1 MPTPTTIQITGGNN
15 QSVNLNTTFGQQVSC
30 VVRDENGNI
39 MLNEGI
45 VWSVPQTGPSGNFP
59 TTGSA
64 PYTTTT
70 GAGGSG
76 FSSAMFANGT
86 AGAWLGAVQ
95 STAQLGVNAVFN
107 ITNTNNPVPTSLSA
121 SANGIQSAAK
131 NAAYLPAS
139 VLVRDQFN
147 APMAGITVTFT
158 VPSGRGT
165 WPGGGSLSR
174 TATTNGSGI
183 ATSPVLTASA
193 TLGQFSITVAAG
205 SQSSTSIVRFTT
217 VDPAVVT
224 SLSANSGSNQVTAPS
239 FPFGAPLVARAANA
253 LNQPVA
259 GVSVLFT
266 SPASGAS
273 CTFPTLFATTT
284 AISDANGLA
293 TTSIPTANAT
303 AGSYSVVA
311 SFTGASNANFGMTNG
326 GSPPDTTDSL
336 AMCEA

>member
-1 MPTPTTIQITGGNN
+1 MPTPTPIQITGGNN
-15 QSVNLNTTFGQQVSC
+15 QSVNLGASFGQQVTC
-30 VVRDENGNI
+30 VVRDENGDI

-45 VWSVPQTGPSGNFP
+45 VWSVPQSGPSGNFP
-59 TTGSA
+59 TTGTS

-70 GAGGSG
+70 GAGGTG
-76 FSSAMFANGT
+76 FSSAMFANGV
-86 AGAWLGAVQ
+86 AGSWIGAVQ
-95 STAQLGVNAVFN
+95 STAQLAVNAVFN

-193 TLGQFSITVAAG
+193 TLGLFHLTVAAG
-205 SQSSTSIVRFTT
+205 GLTNTSITNLTT
-217 VDPAVVT
+217 INPAVVT
-224 SLSANSGSNQVTAPS
+224 SLS
-239 FPFGAPLVARAANA
+239 
-253 LNQPVA
+253 
-259 GVSVLFT
+259 
-266 SPASGAS
+266 
-273 CTFPTLFATTT
+273 
-284 AISDANGLA
+284 D
-293 TTSIPTANAT
+293 
-303 AGSYSVVA
+303 
-311 SFTGASNANFGMTNG
+311 
-326 GSPPDTTDSL
+326 
-336 AMCEA
+336 